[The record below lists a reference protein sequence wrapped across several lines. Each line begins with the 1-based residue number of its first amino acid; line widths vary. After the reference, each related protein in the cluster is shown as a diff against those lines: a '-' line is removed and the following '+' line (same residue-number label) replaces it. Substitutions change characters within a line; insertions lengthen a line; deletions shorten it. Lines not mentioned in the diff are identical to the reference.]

1 MSAPNIAA
9 QGAVRF
15 TTPINDIKVVSAVIA
30 NGASISGAI
39 DTRLRQLVGLQMPA
53 AWSTASL
60 TFDGSFDGTTYVPI
74 HHGAGAYTIN
84 AAAGAAASL
93 GVSLDPEAFAPWP
106 YVKIRSGVIGTYVN
120 QGAERT
126 IQVLTRAG

>member
-9 QGAVRF
+9 QGPVRF
-15 TTPINDIKVVSAVIA
+15 MTQINDIKVVDAVIA
-30 NGASISGAI
+30 NGESTSGTI
-39 DTRLRQLVGLQMPA
+39 DARLRQIVGLQMPA

-60 TFDGSFDGTTYVPI
+60 TFDGSFDGTTFVPI

-106 YVKIRSGVIGTYVN
+106 YVQIRSGVIGTYVN
-120 QGAERT
+120 QGAART
-126 IQVLTRAG
+126 IKVFTRAG